1 MATDSKTYS
10 SMLRARH
17 LVVGLALC
25 WAQATS
31 AFDPFTVRD
40 IRVEGLQRT
49 EPGTIFGYL
58 PIKVGET
65 MTDERA
71 AQAIRTLYATGF
83 FSDVRLEVDGNVLI
97 VTVQE
102 RPAIAQIDITG
113 AREFSGDQL
122 KTALRGI
129 GLADGRIFDK
139 AQLERA
145 EQEIKRQYINR
156 GRYGA
161 QVQTTVTP
169 LERNRVGISFQ
180 ITEGDVARIRQIN
193 FVGNKVF
200 SERELLRLMVQRTP
214 GLLTWYSKQDQ
225 YSRERLSADLDTVRS
240 FYQNRGYLEF
250 NIDSTQVQITP
261 DRRDIFLTIN
271 VTEGPRYTV
280 SDVRFAGELLLP
292 EAELRKLLKVKP
304 GDTFSRERL
313 TESTKAMTD
322 RLGDEGYAFANVNA
336 VPELDKDKRTAAFTF
351 FVDPGRRVYVRRVTV
366 SGNTRTRDEVIR
378 REMRQFEGGWYNAE
392 AITRS
397 RRRVDRLGFF
407 SQVNVETP
415 AVAGASDQVD
425 VNVSVTERST
435 GNLLFGAGFASGDG
449 LILQGSVS
457 QNNVFGSGNSLSFQ
471 LSTGQINKVAALSF
485 TNPYFTSDGVSGGF
499 DIYRRRFDAGR
510 LNIGSFTTD
519 TTGFGV
525 RAGIPVT
532 ETIIVNLGL
541 TAENTSIGTFPDSP
555 TRYIDFVKTFGSENM
570 AIFGTVGFAIDRR
583 DSRIYT
589 TSGSFQRAF
598 TEVTLPGSDLEYFR
612 VNYLGQY
619 FYPVSRDLTLQFT
632 GDIGIGQ
639 GFNDKPLPF
648 YRNYY
653 VGGVNSI
660 RGYATGSV
668 GPRDAQGLALG
679 GSHKLVGSLEA
690 MVPFP
695 GLRNDRSVRVSG
707 FVDGGFADDSL
718 SGTNARYSAGIAV
731 LWVSP
736 FGPLKMSMAQPLNS
750 QSTDRLQRFQFT
762 FGSTF

>member
-1 MATDSKTYS
+1 
-10 SMLRARH
+10 MLRARH

-113 AREFSGDQL
+113 AKEFSGDQL
-122 KTALRGI
+122 KAALRGI

-156 GRYGA
+156 GRYAA

-250 NIDSTQVQITP
+250 NIESTQVQITP

-271 VTEGPRYTV
+271 VTEGPRYSV

-292 EAELRKLLKVKP
+292 EAELRKLLKVKA

-336 VPELDKDKRTAAFTF
+336 VPELDKDKRTASFTF
-351 FVDPGRRVYVRRVTV
+351 FVDPGRRVYVRRVNV

-397 RRRVDRLGFF
+397 RRRIDRLGFF
-407 SQVNVETP
+407 SVVNVETP

-449 LILQGSVS
+449 IILQGSVS
-457 QNNVFGSGNSLSFQ
+457 QNNVFGSGNAVTFQ

-499 DIYRRRFDAGR
+499 DIYRRSFDAGR
-510 LNIGSFTTD
+510 LNIGSYTTR

-525 RAGIPVT
+525 RAGVPVT
-532 ETIIVNLGL
+532 ENVIVNLGL
-541 TAENTSIGTFPDSP
+541 TAENTSIETFADSP
-555 TRYIDFVKTFGSENM
+555 TRFVDFVKTFGKENM
-570 AIFGTVGFAIDRR
+570 ALFGTVGFAIDRR

-619 FYPVSRDLTLQFT
+619 FYSVSRDLTLQFT
-632 GDIGIGQ
+632 GDVGLGQ
-639 GFNDKPLPF
+639 GFGGKPLPF

-653 VGGVNSI
+653 VGGVNSV

-668 GPRDAQGLALG
+668 GPRDPQGLALG

-695 GLRNDRSVRVSG
+695 GLRNDRSVRMSG
-707 FVDGGFADDSL
+707 FVDGGFADESF

-736 FGPLKMSMAQPLNS
+736 FGPLKMSAAQPLNS

>member
-1 MATDSKTYS
+1 
-10 SMLRARH
+10 MLRARH

-25 WAQATS
+25 WAQASS

-113 AREFSGDQL
+113 AKEFSGDQL
-122 KTALRGI
+122 KAALRGI

-156 GRYGA
+156 GRYAA

-250 NIDSTQVQITP
+250 NIESTQVQITP

-271 VTEGPRYTV
+271 VTEGPRYSV

-292 EAELRKLLKVKP
+292 EAELRKLLKVKA

-336 VPELDKDKRTAAFTF
+336 VPELDKDKRTASFTF
-351 FVDPGRRVYVRRVTV
+351 FVDPGRRVYVRRVNV

-397 RRRVDRLGFF
+397 RRRIDRLGFF
-407 SQVNVETP
+407 SVVNVETP

-449 LILQGSVS
+449 IILQGSVS
-457 QNNVFGSGNSLSFQ
+457 QNNVFGSGNAVTFQ

-499 DIYRRRFDAGR
+499 DIYRRSFDAGR
-510 LNIGSFTTD
+510 LNIGSYTTR

-525 RAGIPVT
+525 RAGVPVT
-532 ETIIVNLGL
+532 ENVIVNLGL
-541 TAENTSIGTFPDSP
+541 TAENTSIETFADSP
-555 TRYIDFVKTFGSENM
+555 TRFVDFVKTFGKENM
-570 AIFGTVGFAIDRR
+570 ALFGTVGFAIDRR

-619 FYPVSRDLTLQFT
+619 FYSVSRDLTLQFT
-632 GDIGIGQ
+632 GDVGLGQ
-639 GFNDKPLPF
+639 GFGGKPLPF

-653 VGGVNSI
+653 VGGVNSV

-668 GPRDAQGLALG
+668 GPRDPQGLALG

-695 GLRNDRSVRVSG
+695 GLRNDRSVRMSG
-707 FVDGGFADDSL
+707 FVDGGFADESF

-736 FGPLKMSMAQPLNS
+736 FGPLKMSAAQPLNS

>member
-1 MATDSKTYS
+1 
-10 SMLRARH
+10 MLRARH

-113 AREFSGDQL
+113 AKEFSGDQL
-122 KTALRGI
+122 KAALRGI

-156 GRYGA
+156 GRYAA

-250 NIDSTQVQITP
+250 NIESTQVQITP

-271 VTEGPRYTV
+271 VTEGPRYSV

-292 EAELRKLLKVKP
+292 EAELRKLLKVKA

-336 VPELDKDKRTAAFTF
+336 VPELDKDKRTASFTF
-351 FVDPGRRVYVRRVTV
+351 FVDPGRRVYVRRVNV

-397 RRRVDRLGFF
+397 RRRIDRLGFF
-407 SQVNVETP
+407 SVVNVETP

-449 LILQGSVS
+449 IILQGSVS
-457 QNNVFGSGNSLSFQ
+457 QNNVFGSGNAVTFQ

-499 DIYRRRFDAGR
+499 DIYRRSFDAGR
-510 LNIGSFTTD
+510 LNIGSYTTR

-525 RAGIPVT
+525 RAGVPVT
-532 ETIIVNLGL
+532 ENVIVNLGL
-541 TAENTSIGTFPDSP
+541 TAENTSIETFADSP
-555 TRYIDFVKTFGSENM
+555 TRFVDFVKTFGKENM
-570 AIFGTVGFAIDRR
+570 ALFGTVGFAIDRR

-619 FYPVSRDLTLQFT
+619 FYSVSRDLTLQFT
-632 GDIGIGQ
+632 GDVGLGQ
-639 GFNDKPLPF
+639 GFGGKPLPF

-653 VGGVNSI
+653 VGGVNSV

-668 GPRDAQGLALG
+668 GPRDPQGLALG

-707 FVDGGFADDSL
+707 FVDGGFADESF

-736 FGPLKMSMAQPLNS
+736 FGPLKMSAAQPLNS